1 MNLQDKFYKLE
12 EVLTKDS
19 NSIKVHSG
27 VPFVLLVYD
36 PGDEYLVNQ
45 QKTVL
50 FHKLDDLRIKYI
62 EVPLNKKIFEWLEEK
77 GLLQEAFHLE
87 ETKKKELTKQL
98 SAILKSKIVA
108 SLAQLSGKDPESI
121 MFLSRAGSLYPF
133 LRVSAILSELE
144 NKVKNIVVVFYP
156 GKREGKSLRFLNE
169 SEGYYYRAMII
180 D

>member
-1 MNLQDKFYKLE
+1 MNLQDKFDKLE

-19 NSIKVHSG
+19 DSIRVHSG

-36 PGDEYLVNQ
+36 PNDEYLLNQ
-45 QKTVL
+45 QKTFL
-50 FHKLDDLRIKYI
+50 FHKLDDLKIKYV
-62 EVPLNKKIFEWLEEK
+62 EVPLNKRIFEWLEEE
-77 GLLQEAFHLE
+77 GLLQEAFQLE
-87 ETKKKELTKQL
+87 KTRKKELTKQL
-98 SAILKSKIVA
+98 SAILKSKLVA
-108 SLAQLSGKDPESI
+108 SLTQLSEEDKEPI
-121 MFLSRAGSLYPF
+121 IFLSRAGSLYPF

-144 NKVKNIVVVFYP
+144 NKVKNIMVVFYP